1 MVGPAG
7 GRMGSD
13 PSEQQYDHSPSAP
26 QETKRNSAIRKQ
38 QNKNASRTYRER
50 RKQKLALLEQLLEGG
65 DSQALPGKSSQE
77 ESDPIAPSVSHRQ
90 ESNSQAISDPG
101 DSTVPGGVSAEST
114 ASPGLL
120 NRSIGTAEVAPSALG
135 DFSFD
140 SPWPVPFGFNDPVWH
155 LAMMRQAT
163 SSSAAPSISEPL
175 GLASGLS
182 SVFGHGTGI
191 LGSDGSSGGPRP
203 RAATSA
209 TTLGQTRPLLESQG
223 QSSAHLLQSPSTPQ
237 DRNKA
242 KELAEALSQRQQ
254 GEGLGPFMD
263 HLMSLRVPAISRVI
277 YVKQNGLFAATL
289 DNTLALGLTNRQ
301 SYFDDDG
308 TSPFNRDWME
318 SKGSIRLSD
327 VRSKFAGTPRD
338 LQPVDIQI
346 TVKHHIYLD
355 VIPFPS
361 FRERA
366 LEALARETPLLDEEE
381 LCYDITNR
389 EGLVVWGSQGND
401 QGMDA
406 CRPWDMRSWE
416 PSPWFLRKYHFLTGG
431 WDDEM
436 WKAARWWH
444 SMRNERILGPV
455 PSAAPS

>member
-1 MVGPAG
+1 MVSPPG
-7 GRMGSD
+7 GRKGSD
-13 PSEQQYDHSPSAP
+13 PSEQQ
-26 QETKRNSAIRKQ
+26 
-38 QNKNASRTYRER
+38 
-50 RKQKLALLEQLLEGG
+50 KQKLALLEQLLERG
-65 DSQALPGKSSQE
+65 DSQPLPGGSSQE
-77 ESDPIAPSVSHRQ
+77 ESTPIAPSVSHRQ
-90 ESNSQAISDPG
+90 ESDSQAISNPG

-120 NRSIGTAEVAPSALG
+120 VPSIGTPEVAPSALG

-140 SPWPVPFGFNDPVWH
+140 SPWPVPFGFNDPIWH
-155 LAMMRQAT
+155 LAMVRQAT
-163 SSSAAPSISEPL
+163 SSSATPSLPGPL
-175 GLASGLS
+175 SLVPSPS
-182 SVFGHGTGI
+182 SVFGHETGN
-191 LGSDGSSGGPRP
+191 LGSDGCIGGSLP

-209 TTLGQTRPLLESQG
+209 TTLVQARPLHDSRC
-223 QSSAHLLQSPSTPQ
+223 QSSTYPLQPPSISQ
-237 DRNKA
+237 DRYKA
-242 KELAEALSQRQQ
+242 KELATALSQKQQ
-254 GEGLGPFMD
+254 GESLGSFMD
-263 HLMSLRVPAISRVI
+263 HLMSLRVPEIGRVI
-277 YVKQNGLFAATL
+277 YVKQNGLFAAIL
-289 DNTLALGLTNRQ
+289 DNTLAMGLTNWQ
-301 SYFDDDG
+301 VFFDDDG

-318 SKGSIRLSD
+318 SKGSIQLSD
-327 VRSKFAGTPRD
+327 VRSKFTGTPRD

-366 LEALARETPLLDEEE
+366 LKALARDPLLLDEEE

-416 PSPWFLRKYHFLTGG
+416 PKPWFLRKYHFLTGG

-444 SMRNERILGPV
+444 SMRNERIISPV
-455 PSAAPS
+455 PSTAPS